1 MGACLKTALALLIT
15 AVSLPAAAETQWE
28 SRADGSELGFSAWYE
43 GEEIPGRFGR
53 FSARLTTGAAAVEPV
68 SLTVEVRM
76 NSADMN
82 DGEVNE
88 ELAEPEWFGTAA
100 YPAAR
105 FISDDIVPAD
115 GGFLARGQLQ
125 IKDVE
130 QPLDVPFA
138 WRLDGDRGRL
148 SGAVELSR
156 LAWRVGVDEW
166 ESDASLAD
174 RVRVSF
180 DVDMQRAD

>member
-1 MGACLKTALALLIT
+1 MGAGLKTTLALLIT
-15 AVSLPAAAETQWE
+15 AVALPAVAETQWE
-28 SRADGSELGFSAWYE
+28 SRADGSELRFSAWYE

-53 FSARLTTGAAAVEPV
+53 FSVRLGTGAADGEPI

-76 NSADMN
+76 SSADMN
-82 DGEVNE
+82 DGEVNQ

-100 YPAAR
+100 HPAAR
-105 FISDDIVPAD
+105 FVSEDIVPAD

-130 QPLDVPFA
+130 RPLDVPFA
-138 WRLDGDRGRL
+138 WLPDGRKGSL
-148 SGAVELSR
+148 TGAVELSR
-156 LAWRVGVDEW
+156 LAWRVGAGEW
-166 ESDASLAD
+166 ASDASLAD

-180 DVDMQRAD
+180 DVDMQRAE